1 MTNSEKA
8 LQMHEQ
14 WNGKLETAAKA
25 HVNSREDLAIAYT
38 QIGRASCRE
47 RV

>member
-25 HVNSREDLAIAYT
+25 HVNS
-38 QIGRASCRE
+38 G
-47 RV
+47 V